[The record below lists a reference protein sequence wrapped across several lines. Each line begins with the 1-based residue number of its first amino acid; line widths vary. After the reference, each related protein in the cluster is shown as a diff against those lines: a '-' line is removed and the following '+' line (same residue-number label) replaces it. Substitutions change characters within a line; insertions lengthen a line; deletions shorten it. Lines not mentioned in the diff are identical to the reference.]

1 MINWNIETRNISD
14 LQFNPRNPRTF
25 TKKGLEDLKKSIK
38 KCGDAN
44 IITINKDNMVL
55 GGHARLTVMKELGIT
70 EVTVK
75 VPDRLLTPQECDE
88 ITIRLNANQA
98 GEWDYEILQAEY
110 ETDDLINWG
119 LDVDILD
126 EVTEELLEN
135 ENEENIYTKKI
146 TIPEYTPK
154 GSKPAISE
162 LYNHDKYDK
171 LIDEIDKTPIPE
183 ELKDFL
189 KIAATR
195 HISFNFKNI
204 AEYYCHLDKPAQ
216 ELFENN
222 ALVLIDFDKAIANGY
237 VKLCTDIREILSE
250 DYEDGTI

>member
-1 MINWNIETRNISD
+1 MINWNIETRNITE

-44 IITINKDNMVL
+44 IITINKNNMVL

-110 ETDDLINWG
+110 ETDDLTDWG
-119 LDVDILD
+119 LEVDILD
-126 EVTEELLEN
+126 EVTDELLEDEKEEHDEKEI
-135 ENEENIYTKKI
+135 ENYQVVCECQTEK
-146 TIPEYTPK
+146 EQE
-154 GSKPAISE
+154 A
-162 LYNHDKYDK
+162 L
-171 LIDEIDKTPIPE
+171 
-183 ELKDFL
+183 FL
-189 KIAATR
+189 KLTNEGI
-195 HISFNFKNI
+195 NCK
-204 AEYYCHLDKPAQ
+204 
-216 ELFENN
+216 
-222 ALVLIDFDKAIANGY
+222 LV
-237 VKLCTDIREILSE
+237 
-250 DYEDGTI
+250 TI